1 MKRMPLQNPPF
12 IGSAPGEL
20 VNMKL
25 PEHHRPMAYCPLNQP
40 VGEVH

>member
-25 PEHHRPMAYCPLNQP
+25 PEPDLMASCRPACPII
-40 VGEVH
+40 GEVH